1 MILLLLP
8 VASLLGLITTL
19 NQFIID
25 TTPQVPRQGT
35 TREPEQRCLPLAASL
50 SAVKQLEVL
59 IEVVAEH
66 YRGREK
72 KWSILAAVEAIK

>member
-25 TTPQVPRQGT
+25 TTPQVPRQGA
-35 TREPEQRCLPLAASL
+35 TRELEQRCLASL

-72 KWSILAAVEAIK
+72 KWNILAAVEAIK

>member
-1 MILLLLP
+1 LFS
-8 VASLLGLITTL
+8 VASLLGLVTTL

-25 TTPQVPRQGT
+25 TAPQHPRQDT
-35 TREPEQRCLPLAASL
+35 PRKPQQSCLALAASL

-66 YRGREK
+66 YKGREK
-72 KWSILAAVEAIK
+72 KWNTLAAMEAIK